1 MPVKRVIQTFK
12 PSGEWHNSPPGL
24 GDFIRGACHLHEML
38 NNSGIELRIDVSRT
52 GFAKLLVQ
60 DPELFIAGD
69 PQRIAQAEEYFTDH
83 VAMRARL
90 QAFLDSDETELYLC
104 TNAGAWNRTTLPE
117 RTRLAMQGF
126 YRFVPEVESAL
137 AQGLPVQDYE
147 VLSIRCGDR
156 FYGVDGR
163 PDDAVFRTIC
173 SLVENDVLPAAS
185 HPVVITSDCH
195 ELKLDLAR
203 RYGLLMLSHRSRHG
217 AFDDQVTP
225 VAVDMCLLR
234 HSKANHHIN
243 AWASWWS
250 GFSHYTSILSGVGG
264 LNFRAPLFA
273 CEAVGAEG
281 SLAVSP
287 AIGSAAAAS
296 LTTAANEALG
306 RGNLQL
312 ADSLCRRALER
323 DADDVVAL
331 CLRGHMALGLR
342 RGEIAERLFG
352 RASALRPQAQQ
363 VGQWLDAARSASSAR
378 PAVDPA
384 GSSGLFL
391 IKAWGGQFWEDV
403 DHVLAQLLAADLS
416 GRTPVVQWGRNS
428 RFAGPG
434 AGNAFE
440 RFFEPVSGATV
451 ADCTAAGSFFPAKW
465 TRDNLHEEDLAKYTG
480 AGSRLSPLHFLGRD
494 EDVVVS
500 DFHAKVVDLLPW
512 IESHSDY
519 HGLDLASIH
528 RRLVS
533 RHLRLQP
540 ALLERIDAF
549 QRDRMAGRRWL
560 AVHARGD
567 DKPAATRDLVP
578 AHAALHARVARHL
591 ARDPEMGVL
600 VITDSHDVAD
610 DFRARHGARVLLR
623 SVARDAQIPRI
634 ADESGS
640 THFPQAQRDSG
651 ESAAIDAFLAARCDA
666 FMGNGASALSTAV
679 HHLKAWAPGS
689 FELVGTDATASACQI
704 SHRW

>member
-12 PSGEWHNSPPGL
+12 PSGEWRNSPPGL

-38 NNSGIELRIDVSRT
+38 NHSGIELRIDVSRT
-52 GFAKLLVQ
+52 GFARLLVQ

-90 QAFLDSDETELYLC
+90 QAFLASDETELYIC

-117 RTRLAMQGF
+117 RTRAAMQGF
-126 YRFVPEVESAL
+126 YRFVPEVENAL

-156 FYGVDGR
+156 FYGADGR
-163 PDDAVFRTIC
+163 PDDGIFRTIC
-173 SLVENDVLPAAS
+173 SLIENDVLPAAS
-185 HPVVITSDCH
+185 HPVVVTSDCH

-217 AFDDQVTP
+217 AFDDEVMP

-250 GFSHYTSILSGVGG
+250 GFSHYTSILSDVGG

-273 CEAVGAEG
+273 CEAIGAEG

-287 AIGSAAAAS
+287 ALGSASAVS
-296 LTTAANEALG
+296 LTNAANEALG

-312 ADSLCRRALER
+312 ADSLCRTALER
-323 DADDVVAL
+323 DPDDVVAL
-331 CLRGHMALGLR
+331 CVRGHLALGLR
-342 RGEIAERLFG
+342 RGEVAENLFA
-352 RASALRPQAQQ
+352 RALALRPQAQQ
-363 VGQWLDAARSASSAR
+363 VRQWLEAARAASAA
-378 PAVDPA
+378 ADA
-384 GSSGLFL
+384 NGKATGKLLL
-391 IKAWGGQFWEDV
+391 IKAWGGEFWEDV
-403 DHVLAQLLAADLS
+403 DHVLGQLLVAELT
-416 GRTPVVQWGRNS
+416 GRTPVVHWGRNS

-434 AGNAFE
+434 AGNAFDA
-440 RFFEPVSGATV
+440 FFESVSSATLD
-451 ADCTAAGSFFPAKW
+451 ADCATAASFFPGKW
-465 TRDNLHEEDLAKYTG
+465 THDNLREEDLAKYSG
-480 AGSRLSPLHFLGRD
+480 PGSRLSPLHFLGRD
-494 EDVVVS
+494 EHVAVG
-500 DFHAKVVDLLPW
+500 DFQTRVVDLLPW
-512 IESHSDY
+512 IESRSDH
-519 HGLDLASIH
+519 HGLELASVY
-528 RRLVS
+528 RRLS
-533 RHLRLQP
+533 ARYLRLQP
-540 ALLERIDAF
+540 ALLARVDAF

-567 DKPAATRDLVP
+567 DKAAGTRDLAP
-578 AHAALHARVARHL
+578 AHASLHALVAARL
-591 ARDPEMGVL
+591 ASDPEMGVL
-600 VITDSHDVAD
+600 VITDSHAVAD

-623 SVARDAQIPRI
+623 SVARDARAAGETARGEV
-634 ADESGS
+634 ADGR
-640 THFPQAQRDSG
+640 RDRG

-666 FMGNGASALSTAV
+666 FIGSGASAFSTAV
-679 HHLKAWAPGS
+679 RHLKAWAPGG
-689 FELVGTDATASACQI
+689 FELIGPDVTAAPGRML
-704 SHRW
+704 HRW